1 MLHVQAAELNV
12 KQLDEDGLLTLIA
25 TLPAKKSKYTIAAE
39 QEAQKEAAAATSK
52 QKAEKVGCK
61 KIFRHFPNC
70 RIIRVHFKFIAVH
83 NIVIHMKETHDNW

>member
-1 MLHVQAAELNV
+1 MTLHVQAAELNV

-39 QEAQKEAAAATSK
+39 QEAQKEAAAAAGK

-61 KIFRHFPNC
+61 KYLDTFQ
-70 RIIRVHFKFIAVH
+70 
-83 NIVIHMKETHDNW
+83 IVD